1 MTLKTKQE
9 NTKNYYFAFSNSD
22 TNCLQTDDAENTKS
36 RIHNSFNNIYMNFNI
51 TTVIKELM
59 LKAC

>member
-1 MTLKTKQE
+1 MTLKTRQE

-36 RIHNSFNNIYMNFNI
+36 RIHNSFNNIYLH
-51 TTVIKELM
+51 ELQYYYSNQIIN
-59 LKAC
+59 A